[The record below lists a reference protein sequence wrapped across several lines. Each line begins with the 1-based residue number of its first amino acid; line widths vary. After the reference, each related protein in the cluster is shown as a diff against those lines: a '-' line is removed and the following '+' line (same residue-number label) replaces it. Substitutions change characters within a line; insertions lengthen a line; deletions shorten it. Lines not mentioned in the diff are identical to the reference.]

1 MIRIP
6 HGIRLAGVALV
17 LTLLILVTLKRNEK
31 SKPTAAEDDL
41 RIAENIFD
49 AREKEATLK
58 MGGRLGL
65 HILQNDVASL
75 KTDETLSLS
84 DEAWFQTLRALFIA
98 GKANGLPPET
108 LDQLLMQSLIRFEKN
123 HSTKNAKS
131 TFHQTEIER
140 LPSPLP
146 ESGAQKILQG
156 WLFNP
161 KQPLPLKRLAL
172 FKLAAQT
179 PDPSPRVIEAF
190 VSILRGSDPS
200 PDFISVIEAV
210 RSPSVRKTLLQAV
223 LPRTKSMAKL
233 ARVEVV
239 KALSRN
245 IRLIPEDY
253 KKVRSMAASLIKA
266 DSEMEIES
274 GLRAMST
281 LIEYRALDP
290 GESDTLKTW
299 LDGIHEAKRTPLIRA
314 AIQGILV
321 KIGRKPD

>member
-75 KTDETLSLS
+75 QTDETLSLS

-98 GKANGLPPET
+98 GKANGLRPET

-123 HSTKNAKS
+123 H
-131 TFHQTEIER
+131 
-140 LPSPLP
+140 
-146 ESGAQKILQG
+146 

-161 KQPLPLKRLAL
+161 KQPLPLKRIAL

-223 LPRTKSMAKL
+223 LPRTKSMAKS

-290 GESDTLKTW
+290 GESETLKTW
-299 LDGIHEAKRTPLIRA
+299 LDGIREAKRTPLIRA